1 MNSIIGAYCLNCY
14 EISMNYCWQGTKPMI
29 SLSLQIHNLTFSDG
43 KKVEFNRNHEI
54 QFQIELC
61 IWTIVT
67 QLGDTPLK
75 AD

>member
-1 MNSIIGAYCLNCY
+1 
-14 EISMNYCWQGTKPMI
+14 MI